1 MDYRKIDAALAAA
14 LDGDRPADDRDRGPR
29 RTPGL
34 PVFVHIDPAA
44 ATRRRPELARLGLP
58 AGSLLGGI
66 GTATLS
72 AEQVRELSEQPWV
85 RQIRLSQPLDLLD
98 QE

>member
-14 LDGDRPADDRDRGPR
+14 LDDERPPDARG
-29 RTPGL
+29 RTPKL
-34 PVFVHIDPAA
+34 PVFVSVDPAA
-44 ATRRRPELARLGLP
+44 ATRRRAHLARLGLP

-66 GTATLS
+66 ATASLS
-72 AEQVRELSEQPWV
+72 ADQVKELSEQPWV